1 MEDIKDCLMLGN
13 GASELIDLVTRVGA
27 HPGNVCIPNS
37 VQYKEYERAA
47 LADGRTKID
56 DPTRTGFSILAIV
69 NPCNPTGEYR
79 RVDEMKAFIEKT
91 CNPSTTVLVDESMQ
105 PWVGTNWRDDSLVR
119 QREWVKKMYNERDI
133 RVFVIH
139 SWTKI
144 WSCPG
149 IRLGSVLAPT
159 AGDVVEL
166 RKNQVPWSVNI
177 CALAF
182 LTAAV
187 GDTEYLQHTWSIT
200 TQWRQRTVDK
210 LREMHPT
217 WEVNGESF
225 LSWLWVDT
233 KDAKAADEAV
243 RRAKIA
249 GVPIRAGKH
258 GYEQPTFIRIAVRSP
273 EKQDILFEALNF

>member
-1 MEDIKDCLMLGN
+1 M
-13 GASELIDLVTRVGA
+13 
-27 HPGNVCIPNS
+27 
-37 VQYKEYERAA
+37 
-47 LADGRTKID
+47 
-56 DPTRTGFSILAIV
+56 
-69 NPCNPTGEYR
+69 
-79 RVDEMKAFIEKT
+79 
-91 CNPSTTVLVDESMQ
+91 
-105 PWVGTNWRDDSLVR
+105 
-119 QREWVKKMYNERDI
+119 
-133 RVFVIH
+133 
-139 SWTKI
+139 
-144 WSCPG
+144 
-149 IRLGSVLAPT
+149 
-159 AGDVVEL
+159 
-166 RKNQVPWSVNI
+166 
-177 CALAF
+177 AF